1 MSAPTFGRS
10 VRLSTRCCDRTKSVQ
25 RRKPGEPHCG
35 DHGARAASCFRASVA
50 VSHRPGPDRD
60 PMSRQQSLR
69 HERPPAVL
77 SPDLCPLATED
88 RETLHK
94 DGGPG
99 SSFLCQS
106 RLLDIRRQPRFPRES
121 ECVPRTR
128 GRTVLGQ
135 PLAGSGGNRFSGEA
149 VGGEPLDGKT
159 LRQISFVRSRSAAET
174 PCRMYRSWASRT
186 SVRFPNRA
194 SASSKR
200 STALARSEASKMP
213 SKVRAFPVARLSENA
228 PSAAPWSRMERL
240 RIHVE
245 TCTLRLLTRS

>member
-159 LRQISFVRSRSAAET
+159 LRQISFVGRVRRRKLHAECIDRGPRARRCVFQT
-174 PCRMYRSWASRT
+174 GRPLRRREARRLHVRKLRRCR
-186 SVRFPNRA
+186 P
-194 SASSKR
+194 KC
-200 STALARSEASKMP
+200 ARSQWRDCQKTRHQQHRGHEW
-213 SKVRAFPVARLSENA
+213 
-228 PSAAPWSRMERL
+228 SA
-240 RIHVE
+240 
-245 TCTLRLLTRS
+245 